1 MKGRSGNG
9 QDRAYQRAAAT
20 YGGAIE
26 RLVRGY
32 ESDPASRSDLVQDIH
47 VALWRSFAYFEGQCS
62 ERSWVYRVAH
72 NVAVTHLIKRRR
84 LAGERLAGLDEVAE
98 LAGPDAEDLEA
109 SVADRH
115 LVEQLLATIHRL
127 RPADRQVML
136 LYLED
141 LSAAEIAEVTGLSP
155 GAVSVRVHR
164 IKSIL
169 SEPFG
174 PSEAET

>member
-84 LAGERLAGLDEVAE
+84 LAG
-98 LAGPDAEDLEA
+98 
-109 SVADRH
+109 
-115 LVEQLLATIHRL
+115 
-127 RPADRQVML
+127 
-136 LYLED
+136 
-141 LSAAEIAEVTGLSP
+141 
-155 GAVSVRVHR
+155 
-164 IKSIL
+164 
-169 SEPFG
+169 
-174 PSEAET
+174 